1 MTPED
6 ILSGPL
12 LERIRGRA
20 AGYDRDNAFFHE
32 DLAELKA
39 AGYLKIFVPAA
50 DGGLGL
56 GLAEAAQL
64 QRLLATA
71 APATALAVNMHLV
84 WTGVAQVLA
93 ARGDSSLDFIL
104 QEAAQGEVFAFGNSE
119 AGNDSV
125 LFDSRTEAVP
135 LPGGGYSFTGRKIFT
150 SLSPAWTRLGIFGKD
165 SYAADGAGELV
176 HGFITRETPGYEIL
190 PDWDTLGMRASQ
202 SNTTLLDGAVVPA
215 ERIFRKLPV
224 GPNADPLI
232 FAIFACFET
241 LLAAVYTGI
250 GERALTLGVEAVQ
263 RRTSFK
269 NGGRSYAQDPD
280 IRWKV
285 AEAAM
290 AMDALY
296 PQLSRVAADVDG
308 PRGPRRPVVPPAR
321 GPQGPGH
328 GNGAH
333 RGGSRHPG
341 IRRLQLLPRLR
352 AGAAVPGRARRHVPP
367 VRRRV
372 GAQYRGERL
381 AGPAGDTLGRPRTP
395 CGVRGCRSR
404 PMRGRSPR
412 AA

>member
-135 LPGGGYSFTGRKIFT
+135 LPDGGYSFTGRKIFT

-165 SYAADGAGELV
+165 SSAQDGAGELV

-250 GERALTLGVEAVQ
+250 GERALTLGVEAVK

-308 PRGPRRPVVPPAR
+308 LVDHGGQWFPRLVGLKVRATETARAVVDLAIR
-321 GPQGPGH
+321 VS
-328 GNGAH
+328 
-333 RGGSRHPG
+333 GGSS
-341 IRRLQLLPRLR
+341 
-352 AGAAVPGRARRHVPP
+352 
-367 VRRRV
+367 
-372 GAQYRGERL
+372 YFRGSELERL
-381 AGPAGDTLGRPRTP
+381 YRDVLAGMFHPSDDESAHNTVANAWLGPLDP
-395 CGVRGCRSR
+395 
-404 PMRGRSPR
+404 P
-412 AA
+412 

>member
-6 ILSGPL
+6 ILPEPL

-39 AGYLKIFVPAA
+39 AGYLKAFVPAA
-50 DGGLGL
+50 DGGGGL
-56 GLAEAAQL
+56 GLAETAQL
-64 QRLLATA
+64 QRRLATA

-84 WTGVAQVLA
+84 WTGVAHVLG
-93 ARGDSSLDFIL
+93 ARGDSSLDFVL
-104 QEAAQGEVFAFGNSE
+104 RETAQGEVFAFGNSE

-165 SYAADGAGELV
+165 ATAADGEGELV
-176 HGFITRETPGYEIL
+176 HGFITRETPGYTIL

-202 SNTTLLDGAVVPA
+202 SNTTVLDGAVVPG

-250 GERALTLGVEAVQ
+250 GERALMLGVDAVK

-290 AMDALY
+290 AMDAIY
-296 PQLSRVAADVDG
+296 PQLSSVAADVDDLVDHG
-308 PRGPRRPVVPPAR
+308 GQWFPRLVGLKVRATETARTVVDLAIR
-321 GPQGPGH
+321 VS
-328 GNGAH
+328 
-333 RGGSRHPG
+333 GGSS
-341 IRRLQLLPRLR
+341 
-352 AGAAVPGRARRHVPP
+352 
-367 VRRRV
+367 
-372 GAQYRGERL
+372 YFRGSELERL
-381 AGPAGDTLGRPRTP
+381 YRDVLAGMFHPSDDESAHNTVANAWLGPLETP
-395 CGVRGCRSR
+395 
-404 PMRGRSPR
+404 
-412 AA
+412 

>member
-6 ILSGPL
+6 ILTGPL

-32 DLAELKA
+32 DLADLQA

-50 DGGLGL
+50 HGGLGL
-56 GLAEAAQL
+56 GLTEAVQL

-71 APATALAVNMHLV
+71 APATALAINMHLV

-93 ARGDSSLDFIL
+93 ARGDSSLDFVL
-104 QEAAQGEVFAFGNSE
+104 QEAAQGEIFAFGNSE

-135 LPGGGYSFTGRKIFT
+135 LPDGGYRFTGRKIFT

-165 SYAADGAGELV
+165 SSAQDGAGELV
-176 HGFITRETPGYEIL
+176 HGFITRATPGYEIL

-215 ERIFRKLPV
+215 DRIFRKLPV

-250 GERALTLGVEAVQ
+250 GERALTLGVEAVK

-280 IRWKV
+280 IRWRV

-296 PQLSRVAADVDG
+296 PQLSRVAADVDDLVDHG
-308 PRGPRRPVVPPAR
+308 SQWFPRLVGLKVRATETARTVVDLAIR
-321 GPQGPGH
+321 VS
-328 GNGAH
+328 
-333 RGGSRHPG
+333 GGSS
-341 IRRLQLLPRLR
+341 
-352 AGAAVPGRARRHVPP
+352 
-367 VRRRV
+367 
-372 GAQYRGERL
+372 YFRGSELERL
-381 AGPAGDTLGRPRTP
+381 YRDVLAGMFHPSDDESAHNTVANAWLGPLDTP
-395 CGVRGCRSR
+395 
-404 PMRGRSPR
+404 
-412 AA
+412 

>member
-1 MTPED
+1 MTPEG
-6 ILSGPL
+6 ILTEPL
-12 LERIRGRA
+12 LDRIRGRA
-20 AGYDRDNAFFHE
+20 AGYDQDNAFFHE
-32 DLAELKA
+32 DLAELKE
-39 AGYLKIFVPAA
+39 AGYLKIFVPAV

-56 GLAEAAQL
+56 GLADAAQL

-84 WTGVAQVLA
+84 WTGVAHVLA
-93 ARGDSSLDFIL
+93 ARGDSSLDFVL
-104 QEAAQGEVFAFGNSE
+104 KEAAEGEVFAFGNSE

-165 SYAADGAGELV
+165 ASAGDGAGELV
-176 HGFITRETPGYEIL
+176 HGFITRETSGYEIL

-202 SNTTLLDGAVVPA
+202 SNTTALDGAVVPA

-250 GERALTLGVEAVQ
+250 GERALTLGVEAAK

-269 NGGRSYAQDPD
+269 NAGRSYAHDPD

-296 PQLSRVAADVDG
+296 PQLSRLAADVDELADHG
-308 PRGPRRPVVPPAR
+308 SQWFPRLVGLKVRATETARTVVDLAIR
-321 GPQGPGH
+321 VS
-328 GNGAH
+328 
-333 RGGSRHPG
+333 GGSS
-341 IRRLQLLPRLR
+341 
-352 AGAAVPGRARRHVPP
+352 
-367 VRRRV
+367 
-372 GAQYRGERL
+372 YFRGSELERL
-381 AGPAGDTLGRPRTP
+381 YRDVLAGMFHPSDDESAHNTVANAWLGPLEP
-395 CGVRGCRSR
+395 
-404 PMRGRSPR
+404 
-412 AA
+412 